1 MLYLLILI
9 PIIIFFIYLFCFC
22 SKKNFTIKKSKIHN
36 QGLFSNKNF
45 KKNDILIENL
55 FPYTSKTKNPK
66 NNFDEV
72 IIKEGKFINHCKNL
86 SNTDVIFKNNKY
98 SLISTEDINKNDE
111 ILSDYDKIHKKFNF
125 IAGSKKN
132 YKSC

>member
-9 PIIIFFIYLFCFC
+9 PIIIFFIYLIFF
-22 SKKNFTIKKSKIHN
+22 KKNFTIKKSKIHN
-36 QGLFSNKNF
+36 KGLFANKNF
-45 KKNDILIENL
+45 KKNDILIKNL
-55 FPYTSKTKNPK
+55 FPYTSETKNPK

-98 SLISTEDINKNDE
+98 SLISTKNINKNDE
-111 ILSDYDKIHKKFNF
+111 ILSDYDKIHEKFKF
-125 IAGSKKN
+125 IAGSKKH